1 MTCSTKVISPLKI
14 ISIFLIQATD
24 LNSERIHM
32 CIELHNYSIADNKG
46 SKYYAIY
53 VLFLSLKMI
62 AVS

>member
-1 MTCSTKVISPLKI
+1 
-14 ISIFLIQATD
+14 
-24 LNSERIHM
+24 M

-53 VLFLSLKMI
+53 VLVLSLKMI